1 MKSVRIMTI
10 SVFALGLMLCL
21 AKVSEATPMGTA
33 WTYQGR
39 LMDANE
45 PANGIYEF
53 QFKLYDLPEDG
64 NQLDGTPAFRGVEV
78 VDGYFTLQLDFGSNV
93 FDGDARWLEINVR
106 SGNNPSDP
114 FTILDPRQEITPT
127 PYALQTR
134 GLFVD
139 SALNVG
145 IGTTSPVATLDVTN
159 PGGRTAISGK
169 SPWIGVYGIH
179 NSTTGSFP
187 GVLGETDSLNSAASG
202 VRGRV
207 TSTTPGSLSA
217 GVWGMNTGTGSNGV
231 GVRGSHDGSGRG
243 VWGYTASSSGYA
255 GYFTGGQN
263 YFEGKVGIGTL
274 TPADLLH
281 VSQDTTGSMG
291 IRITNTEAS
300 GRDYALRVGG
310 ANSAIGAGSLAIY
323 DHTASTSRLT
333 VASNGY
339 VGIAITNPSSR
350 LQVHGTVY
358 SSSGGFKFPDETVQT
373 TAAGSGAAYWKKLGD
388 SIVNTNP
395 SNVGIGVA
403 IPTAKLTVGGNILV
417 DAADARVTTPILEIT
432 GGSDLSEQFQIRSDN
447 VGVTASAGM
456 VVSIDPENPGSL
468 VVSNKAYD
476 RTVAGIISG
485 AGGIKTGML
494 MGQKGSSAD
503 GANPVALT
511 GRVYCLADAST
522 GPIEPGDLLTTSQTP
537 GHAMKVKDYAKAQGA
552 ILGKAMS
559 SLSEGRGLVLVLVTL
574 Q

>member
-1 MKSVRIMTI
+1 MKTRKIVKILFMVWVLPLFVVCDSW
-10 SVFALGLMLCL
+10 A
-21 AKVSEATPMGTA
+21 APMGTA
-33 WTYQGR
+33 FTYQGR
-39 LMDANE
+39 LIDANE

-78 VDGYFTLQLDFGSNV
+78 IDGYFTVQLDFGSDV
-93 FDGDARWLEINVR
+93 FNGDARWLEISVR

-114 FTILDPRQEITPT
+114 FTILSPRQQVMPT

-145 IGTTSPVATLDVTN
+145 IGTTSPTATLDVTN
-159 PGGRTAISGK
+159 AGGQTAISGK
-169 SPWIGVYGIH
+169 SPWIGVWGIH

-187 GVLGETDSLNSAASG
+187 GVLGETDSLYSAASG

-207 TSTTPGSLSA
+207 ASTTPGSLSA
-217 GVWGMNTGTGSNGV
+217 GVWGMNAGTGSNGV
-231 GVRGSHDGSGRG
+231 GVRGTHDGSGKG
-243 VWGYTASSSGYA
+243 VWGHTASSSGYA

-263 YFEGKVGIGTL
+263 YFEGRVGIGTL
-274 TPADLLH
+274 TPGDLLH
-281 VSQDTTGSMG
+281 VSAETTGSMG
-291 IRITNTEAS
+291 IRITNTEAA

-323 DHTASTSRLT
+323 DHTSNAARLT
-333 VASNGY
+333 VANNGY
-339 VGIAITNPSSR
+339 VGVGITNPSSR

-373 TAAGSGAAYWKKLGD
+373 TAAGSGAAYWTKVMGA
-388 SIVNTNP
+388 IYTTNP
-395 SNVGIGVA
+395 GGVGIGT
-403 IPTAKLTVGGNILV
+403 IPSAKLTVEGDILV
-417 DAADARVTTPILEIT
+417 SKADARVTAPILEIT

-447 VGVTASAGM
+447 AGVTASVGM
-456 VVSIDPENPGSL
+456 VVSIDSENPGSL

-476 RTVAGIISG
+476 RKVAGIISG
-485 AGGIKTGML
+485 AGGINSGVL
-494 MGQKGSSAD
+494 MGQKGSNAD
-503 GANPVALT
+503 GANAVALT

-522 GPIEPGDLLTTSQTP
+522 GSIEPGDLLTTSETP
-537 GHAMKVKDYAKAQGA
+537 GHAMKVKDYTKAQGA

-559 SLSEGRGLVLVLVTL
+559 SISEGRGLVLVLVTL